1 MNKFEKEIVLSPAYD
16 KRHKNP
22 EKNYGIRDVKLRFY
36 LKKNNRAIQ
45 FIVSTGWQL
54 PHITDE
60 MLNKYTSPD
69 EIRLFFCPTSYD
81 LGYHSPVPMY
91 DGQEPISDDCEITG
105 GDCYYDGS
113 TLAAENIYKI
123 LLYHGSDGVW
133 KELERVWRDK
143 FERMED

>member
-1 MNKFEKEIVLSPAYD
+1 MNKFEREIVLVPAYD
-16 KRHKNP
+16 KRHKDP
-22 EKNYGIRDVKLRFY
+22 KKNYGIHGVELRFY
-36 LKKNNRAIQ
+36 LKKDNRAIQ
-45 FIVSTGWQL
+45 FVLNTNWQL
-54 PHITDE
+54 PSVTNE
-60 MLNKYTSPD
+60 MLNKYPSPK
-69 EIRLFFCPTSYD
+69 EVELLFCPVPYD

-91 DGQEPISDDCEITG
+91 DGQEPISDNCEITG